1 MGMTIGGGVPVGA
14 LRDRVEA
21 GFRAAVAD
29 LVKLVE
35 IPGIAWPAF
44 DPAHLDHS
52 AEAVAGLL
60 RDAGVSN
67 VRIVRGAGQNGKPGG
82 PAVLARKP
90 AAAGQPTVLLYAHHD
105 VQPPGD
111 PEQWSA
117 PAFTAVE
124 RDGRLWGRGVAD
136 DKAGIIMHL
145 AAYRALTDMLGAGFG
160 LGVTFFIEGEEES
173 GSPTLD
179 GLLNVHEEQL
189 RADVVIVADSANWQV
204 GVPALTTS
212 LRGLVDGL
220 IEVEAFDHGLHS
232 GTFGGPVLDAV
243 TLLARLIATF
253 HDGDGAVTI
262 RGLPAVKNPAAPEAD
277 IDEKEFRA
285 QASLPNA
292 LQLAGTG
299 SIAWRLWNGPA
310 LSIIGLDV
318 PGTAVASN
326 TLLPSARAK
335 FSLRLAPGT
344 DPDKA
349 MEAVRRHV
357 LANAPF
363 GAEVRFVPGSASA
376 PFSASPHDQAS
387 RTALWAMEQAWGV
400 APVRMGVGGSI
411 PVVEHLAG
419 RFPEATILITGAE
432 DPDSRAHGPDESVH
446 LGDLQNGILAEA
458 LLLAALGNKRRG

>member
-1 MGMTIGGGVPVGA
+1 MTIGGAVPVGA
-14 LRDRVEA
+14 LRNRVDA
-21 GFRAAVAD
+21 GFAAAVAD
-29 LVKLVE
+29 LVDLVG

-44 DPAHLDHS
+44 DSRQLDRS
-52 AEAVAGLL
+52 AETVAGLL
-60 RDAGVSN
+60 RAAGIGD

-90 AAAGQPTVLLYAHHD
+90 AAEGCPTVLLYAHHD
-105 VQPPGD
+105 VQPPGE
-111 PEQWSA
+111 PELWSA

-124 RDGRLWGRGVAD
+124 REGRLWGRGVAD

-145 AAYRALTDMLGAGFG
+145 AAYRALTEVLGTGFG

-179 GLLNVHEEQL
+179 DLLQTHMELL
-189 RADVVIVADSANWQV
+189 RADVIIIADSGNRQV

-212 LRGLVDGL
+212 LRGLVDGF
-220 IEVEAFDHGLHS
+220 IEVEAFGHGLHS
-232 GTFGGPVLDAV
+232 GTFSGPVLDAV

-253 HDGDGAVTI
+253 HDGDGTVAI
-262 RGLPAVKNPAAPEAD
+262 RGLPVADEPVDPAAGIGEA
-277 IDEKEFRA
+277 EFRA
-285 QASLPNA
+285 QASLPSA
-292 LQLAGTG
+292 LRLAGTG
-299 SIAWRLWNGPA
+299 SIASRLWNGPA
-310 LSIIGLDV
+310 LSIIGLDA

-344 DPDKA
+344 DPARA

-357 LANAPF
+357 MANVPF
-363 GAEVRFVPGSASA
+363 GAEVRFFPGSMSA
-376 PFSASPHDQAS
+376 PFSAASDGEAS
-387 RTALWAMEQAWGV
+387 RIALWAMGQAWGV

-419 RFPEATILITGAE
+419 RFPDSQILITGAE

-446 LGDLQNGILAEA
+446 LGDLRNAILAEA
-458 LLLAALGNKRRG
+458 LMLAALDRRT

>member
-1 MGMTIGGGVPVGA
+1 M
-14 LRDRVEA
+14 
-21 GFRAAVAD
+21 AD
-29 LVKLVE
+29 LAKLVE

-44 DPAHLDHS
+44 DPTHLNHS

-60 RDAGVSN
+60 RDAGVGD
-67 VRIVRGAGQNGKPGG
+67 VRIVRGAGQGGRPGG

-90 AAAGQPTVLLYAHHD
+90 AAEGRRTVLLYAHHD

-111 PEQWSA
+111 PELWSA

-145 AAYRALTDMLGAGFG
+145 ASYRALTEVLGTGFG

-179 GLLNVHEEQL
+179 GLLGAHGEEL
-189 RADVVIVADSANWQV
+189 RADVIIVADSGNWQV

-212 LRGLVDGL
+212 LRGLVDGF
-220 IEVEAFDHGLHS
+220 IEVAPFDHGLHS

-253 HDGDGAVTI
+253 HDGDGAVAI
-262 RGLPAVKNPAAPEAD
+262 CGLPAGQNSTDPAAD
-277 IDEKEFRA
+277 IDEAEFRA

-292 LQLAGTG
+292 LHLAGTG
-299 SIAWRLWNGPA
+299 SIASRLWNRPA
-310 LSIIGLDV
+310 LSIIALDA
-318 PGTAVASN
+318 PATAVASN

-344 DPDKA
+344 NPDTA
-349 MEAVRRHV
+349 MEAVRQHV
-357 LANAPF
+357 KANAPF
-363 GAEVRFVPGSASA
+363 GAEVRFIPGSASA
-376 PFSASPHDQAS
+376 PFSAASHDEAP
-387 RTALWAMEQAWGV
+387 RVALWAMEQAWGV

-419 RFPEATILITGAE
+419 RFPEAQILITGAE
-432 DPDSRAHGPDESVH
+432 DPGSRAHGPDESVH
-446 LGDLQNGILAEA
+446 LGDLRNGILAEA
-458 LLLAALGNKRRG
+458 LMLAALGNQWRG